1 MNASDINDKNGGVEG
16 DSSQQMSIYRELYNQ
31 KYNEAKALGWTGWGS
46 PDREQRGSELYH
58 RVVSN
63 KLLPST
69 GSCLELGCGEGQLS
83 RKLSLAGFDVTGVD
97 ISDTAIYW
105 AIEKSQEYAVQY
117 IRSDLSCP
125 SPNLYAKYDLVVD
138 GNCLHCVPEH
148 QRIQFL
154 SNVRSMMR
162 NTAVFYVSSRCSKN
176 SLIVTHSA
184 GVKYRYFPSISD
196 LVNELESQEFI
207 VKDLQ
212 YFDRN
217 DLYHVDIV
225 AMKL

>member
-1 MNASDINDKNGGVEG
+1 
-16 DSSQQMSIYRELYNQ
+16 
-31 KYNEAKALGWTGWGS
+31 
-46 PDREQRGSELYH
+46 
-58 RVVSN
+58 
-63 KLLPST
+63 
-69 GSCLELGCGEGQLS
+69 
-83 RKLSLAGFDVTGVD
+83 
-97 ISDTAIYW
+97 
-105 AIEKSQEYAVQY
+105 
-117 IRSDLSCP
+117 
-125 SPNLYAKYDLVVD
+125 
-138 GNCLHCVPEH
+138 
-148 QRIQFL
+148 
-154 SNVRSMMR
+154 MMG

-196 LVNELESQEFI
+196 LVNELESQELI